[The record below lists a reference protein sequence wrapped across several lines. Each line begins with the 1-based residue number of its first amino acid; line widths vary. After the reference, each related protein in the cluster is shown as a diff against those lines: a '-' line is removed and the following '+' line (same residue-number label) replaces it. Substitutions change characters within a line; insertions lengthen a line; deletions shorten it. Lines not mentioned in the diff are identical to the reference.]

1 MSPGSRSGGEL
12 DALGAEAEGFGEALD
27 QFRLAEAGQAF
38 EQDMA
43 AGEDSGEDE
52 VDQFFLA
59 EEDLVERRG
68 QGAHVFAGG
77 ADFGFGGVFHAM
89 VLF

>member
-1 MSPGSRSGGEL
+1 
-12 DALGAEAEGFGEALD
+12 
-27 QFRLAEAGQAF
+27 
-38 EQDMA
+38 MA